1 MVSILC
7 GRDKASTSSQIKQE
21 VSWLIKSSTN
31 PSCYNPSV
39 EVVRSGCRML
49 SKNNPS
55 VDNIITFCNSED
67 GHDVEAGKQ
76 DLFCNSDG
84 IEYQESKI

>member
-1 MVSILC
+1 
-7 GRDKASTSSQIKQE
+7 
-21 VSWLIKSSTN
+21 
-31 PSCYNPSV
+31 
-39 EVVRSGCRML
+39 ML

-76 DLFCNSDG
+76 DLFCNSEDGHDVEAGKQDLFCNSDG